1 MKSIKCM
8 NLPKKDK
15 LGLVFLYTNIII
27 ILLSSSALP
36 FGEESYISQTCLFY
50 IDTCIVLPNIRY
62 YVVLVIKLKLGI
74 IIATMN
80 SRNLHGLNHKKRR
93 AFLLVFFFWLLY
105 VLIYFFS

>member
-8 NLPKKDK
+8 NLPKKDE
-15 LGLVFLYTNIII
+15 LGLVFFYTNII
-27 ILLSSSALP
+27 ILLSSSSLP
-36 FGEESYISQTCLFY
+36 FGEESYISQTGLFY
-50 IDTCIVLPNIRY
+50 IDTCIVLSNIRY
-62 YVVLVIKLKLGI
+62 YVVLVIKLKLGT

-80 SRNLHGLNHKKRR
+80 SRNLHGLNHRKRR